1 MSTRTFAAG
10 TSLSTGRK
18 PLAGR
23 YFRDFDVIML
33 VTTIV
38 LIGFGCLA
46 IMSASGVE
54 GFGLDNPGVRQAVLA
69 SVGIVLCLVV
79 STIDYRFIASAAWV
93 LYGLGLAALGLV
105 LVPGIGSETLGARR
119 WFDFGGFVTLQPS
132 EFTKVTTAI
141 ALAAFISSRQESMR
155 AFGDFVLSLV
165 IVGIPMAMII
175 AEPDVDSALT
185 YLIIW
190 CAMML
195 VSRPRWLHLGMLAVG
210 GIAVVVVALNTTFL
224 LREYHRERIS
234 AFIDSIRGVS
244 DRNQD
249 VNFQQMQATISI
261 GSGGMFGNGMEGG
274 FSSDLLSV
282 RTSDFVF
289 AHASS
294 MFGFVGMIALFACYV
309 ILLWRFLRVVEIA
322 RDGFGRCF
330 AIGITGMIFA
340 QAVINIA
347 MNLSLLPVAGI
358 PLPFVSV
365 GVSSLWAFLI
375 AEGILQS
382 ILMYHRKLAFQPD

>member
-1 MSTRTFAAG
+1 MTSRGIAASRPPVG
-10 TSLSTGRK
+10 GRQT
-18 PLAGR
+18 LAGR

-33 VTTIV
+33 LTTV
-38 LIGFGCLA
+38 ALIAFGCLA
-46 IMSASGVE
+46 IVSASGVE
-54 GFGLDNPGVRQAVLA
+54 GYGFDNPGVRQAVLA
-69 SVGIVLCLVV
+69 SVGVVLCLIV

-93 LYGLGLAALGLV
+93 LYGIGLLALGLV
-105 LVPGIGSETLGARR
+105 LIPGIGSETLGARR
-119 WFDFGGFVTLQPS
+119 WFDLAGIVTIQPS

-141 ALAAFISSRQESMR
+141 ALAAFISSRQESVR

-165 IVGIPMAMII
+165 IVGIPMALIV
-175 AEPDVDSALT
+175 AEPDLDSALT

-195 VSRPRWLHLGMLAVG
+195 VSRPRWLHLGILA
-210 GIAVVVVALNTTFL
+210 AASVALVFVAMNTTFL

-234 AFIDSIRGVS
+234 AFIDSIKGVS

-249 VNFQQMQATISI
+249 VNFQQLQATISI
-261 GSGGMFGNGMEGG
+261 GSGGLLGNGMEGG
-274 FSSDLLSV
+274 FASDLLSV

-294 MFGFVGMIALFACYV
+294 MFGFVGMVALFLCYV
-309 ILLWRFLRVVEIA
+309 ILLLRFLRVVEIS

-382 ILMYHRKLAFQPD
+382 ILMHHRKLGFQPD